1 MEALVPCTVGV
12 LLGCCLACALA
23 DDATAAPALDPRAS
37 MRGLAIAVGRA
48 VARAVSMVDEG
59 LSGRLAAASHRLLA
73 CSGVSLPAGE
83 DEAAIGMLV
92 LVACAGAL
100 GGGLLSAAWP
110 GVVLGAALPVAVLAV
125 RAARE
130 RRSARAK
137 LERLMPEA
145 FGALAVSI
153 GTGYSLAQAMRY
165 VGCHMEDPVGS
176 EFTRV
181 GYEIEFGAPPASALD
196 AMIERLST
204 PGIELVAI
212 ALKVSKRTGAPPG
225 GLLAEA
231 ARTAGERIE
240 LGRMLDVKTAQA
252 RMSARVVAL
261 MPLVMM
267 GFLLA
272 FSNDYREGVAT
283 VPGMVS
289 VAAAVA
295 LDVFAWRIIG
305 RIMRIRV

>member
-1 MEALVPCTVGV
+1 MEAFVPCVIGA
-12 LLGCCLACALA
+12 LLGCCVACALE
-23 DDATAAPALDPRAS
+23 DDVPGAPALDLRAS
-37 MRGLAIAVGRA
+37 LQGVSTAVGRS
-48 VARAVSMVDEG
+48 VARAVSMLNEG
-59 LSGRLAAASHRLLA
+59 LAGRLATASRRLLA
-73 CSGVSLPAGE
+73 SSGVTLPMHE
-83 DEAAIGMLV
+83 DDAAIGLV
-92 LVACAGAL
+92 VLMACAGAL
-100 GGGLLSAAWP
+100 GGGLLSVSWP
-110 GVVLGAALPVAVLAV
+110 GVLLGAALPVVALAV

-130 RRSARAK
+130 ERSARAK

-181 GYEIEFGAPPASALD
+181 GYEIEFGVPPASALD
-196 AMIERLST
+196 AMMERLST
-204 PGIELVAI
+204 PGLELVAI

-261 MPLVMM
+261 MPLIMM

-272 FSNDYREGVAT
+272 FSNDYCEGVAT
-283 VPGMVS
+283 VPGMASV
-289 VAAAVA
+289 VAAVVLDAVA
-295 LDVFAWRIIG
+295 WRVIG
-305 RIMRIRV
+305 RIMRIKV